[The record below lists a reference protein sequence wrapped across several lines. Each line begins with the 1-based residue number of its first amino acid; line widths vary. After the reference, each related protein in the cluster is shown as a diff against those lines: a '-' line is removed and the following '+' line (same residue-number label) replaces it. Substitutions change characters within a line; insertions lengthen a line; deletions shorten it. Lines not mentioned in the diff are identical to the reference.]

1 MPPQRIT
8 TDSRSAARWAGTHA
22 DLKAG
27 NDSLSDCFKGMRQ
40 QEQSEWAAAN
50 PLPQEL
56 SAGASKVEEMTAEHL
71 RMVREIRR
79 LTKDDR
85 FTGSCCLELANRP
98 MEVMDDLEEV
108 LPSVTRDRIKYV
120 HMRRKYLRDDIWTDV
135 PHFCSVISRHLPGHP
150 SASSKARRD
159 RASSSPRRSRI
170 RRALSNQAW

>member
-1 MPPQRIT
+1 
-8 TDSRSAARWAGTHA
+8 
-22 DLKAG
+22 
-27 NDSLSDCFKGMRQ
+27 MRQ

-56 SAGASKVEEMTAEHL
+56 SAGASKVEQMTAEHL

-108 LPSVTRDRIKYV
+108 LPSVTNDPWATCKP
-120 HMRRKYLRDDIWTDV
+120 LSST
-135 PHFCSVISRHLPGHP
+135 P
-150 SASSKARRD
+150 ASSPCR
-159 RASSSPRRSRI
+159 SPRSPLR
-170 RRALSNQAW
+170 